1 MSHKATVWAIQQR
14 GLKPATKIVLW
25 FLCDRHNPD
34 FGCFPTQARLA
45 DDAEMSISALN
56 EHLSKLQELRL
67 IHRVRAQDPH
77 THKRLATRY
86 ILGFEDGFPP
96 EPTPETGDGFAGTE
110 GEHACDPSPESGHG
124 AISGFSVKPS
134 PDFAQSHLR
143 NPEIN
148 LVREP
153 LSKPVKEE
161 EDARARDIDFDRFFA
176 ELLNALGFAA
186 NATLPAWW
194 QGWPARLHVQRWR
207 DDLGLSKDRI
217 IEIAKG
223 TRSDHPNPPDG
234 PKALDRFME
243 RGAQRDALSATA
255 IANGKKTKR
264 PSKCEV
270 KLPLSDDEKAAFYA
284 RMVNADGYLPQS
296 SITNTI
302 RDAMLV
308 RGLVTPQRLRER
320 GVR

>member
-56 EHLSKLQELRL
+56 EHLAKLQELRL

-96 EPTPETGDGFAGTE
+96 EPTPDTGDGLSGTE
-110 GEHACDPSPESGHG
+110 EEHGGDPSPKSGHG
-124 AISGFSVKPS
+124 AISGFSAKPS
-134 PDFAQSHLR
+134 PDFAESHLR

-161 EDARARDIDFDRFFA
+161 EDAQARDSDFDRFFS
-176 ELLNALGFAA
+176 ELRRALGFAA
-186 NATLPAWW
+186 NAALPAWW
-194 QGWPARLHVQRWR
+194 QGSPARSHVRRWV
-207 DDLGLSKDRI
+207 DVLGLSEDRI
-217 IEIAKG
+217 IEVATESRG
-223 TRSDHPNPPDG
+223 DHPNPPDG

-243 RGAQRDALSATA
+243 RAARREAQTTA
-255 IANGKKTKR
+255 ASGQKAKR
-264 PSKCEV
+264 QRKGEV
-270 KLPLSDDEKAAFYA
+270 KPPLSNDEKAAFYA
-284 RMVNADGYLPQS
+284 RMVNADCYLPQS
-296 SITNTI
+296 VISNTI
-302 RDAMLV
+302 RDDMLV
-308 RGLVTPQRLRER
+308 RGLVTPERLRQR

>member
-56 EHLSKLQELRL
+56 EHLARLEELRL

-77 THKRLATRY
+77 THKRLATRF

-96 EPTPETGDGFAGTE
+96 EPTPETGDGFAGTDE
-110 GEHACDPSPESGHG
+110 EQGGELSPDSGHG
-124 AISGFSVKPS
+124 AISGFPAKPS

-161 EDARARDIDFDRFFA
+161 DAQARDSDFDRFFA

-243 RGAQRDALSATA
+243 RGAQRDALAVSA

-264 PSKCEV
+264 PNKSEATP
-270 KLPLSDDEKAAFYA
+270 PLSDDEKAAYYA

-308 RGLVTPQRLRER
+308 RGLVTPERLRER
-320 GVR
+320 GIR

>member
-34 FGCFPTQARLA
+34 FGCFPTQERLA

-56 EHLSKLQELRL
+56 AHLAKLEELRL
-67 IHRVRAQDPH
+67 IHRVRVHDPR
-77 THKRLATRY
+77 THKRQATRY
-86 ILGFEDGFPP
+86 ILGFEDGFPQ
-96 EPTPETGDGFAGTE
+96 EP
-110 GEHACDPSPESGHG
+110 CPESGDGLSGTEEEQDDNPTPDSAHG
-124 AISGFSVKPS
+124 AISGFSPNPS

-143 NPEIN
+143 NPETN

-161 EDARARDIDFDRFFA
+161 EDARAREAEFDRFFS
-176 ELLNALGFAA
+176 ELLAALGFAA

-194 QGWPARLHVQRWR
+194 QGWPARTHVRRWI
-207 DDLGLSKDRI
+207 DDLGLTPKRI
-217 IEIAKG
+217 IDVATE
-223 TRSDHPNPPDG
+223 TRADHPNPPDG

-243 RGAQRDALSATA
+243 RAAQRDAQSAIATA
-255 IANGKKTKR
+255 KSQKAKR
-264 PSKCEV
+264 RRKREDP
-270 KLPLSDDEKAAFYA
+270 PRLSDDEKAAFYA
-284 RMVNADGYLPQS
+284 KMVNADGFLPVS
-296 SITNTI
+296 AINNSI
-302 RDAMLV
+302 RDLMLV
-308 RGLVTPQRLRER
+308 RGLVTPERLRMR